1 LRNTSAGRPER
12 DRIARP
18 RKGVTTMTLSS
29 ETIVTREA
37 ADELADLAG
46 RLDLSLEQA
55 ADLVDTI
62 VQLREELGP
71 PDGREAA

>member
-1 LRNTSAGRPER
+1 
-12 DRIARP
+12 
-18 RKGVTTMTLSS
+18 MTLSS
-29 ETIVTREA
+29 DSSIVTPDA
-37 ADELADLAG
+37 ADELAFAEAEAAALAG

-62 VQLREELGP
+62 AQLREELGL